1 MPTPP
6 APQQPPSPHQP
17 APHQQPSQ
25 PQPLPGISDETG
37 FDADGEPEEE
47 GLLPP
52 ASAAVLPATGLAG
65 FAPGSEIVMTADATA
80 SGLRLDVFLA
90 RAFPEQ
96 SRSFLAR
103 SIDKGAVRVDGVVAR
118 ASLKLRSGSVV
129 CMTVPEPPR
138 AGPAAEEIPLEFV
151 HLDDWIAVV
160 NKPAGMVV
168 HPAKGNWKG
177 TLAGALKWH
186 LERADTVGLSTV
198 GGPTRPGI
206 VHRLDRDTSGV
217 IVVARTE
224 EAHHAVAKQFER
236 RTVTKTYLAITQGQ
250 PQFDS
255 DEINLPI
262 GIHPYQREKMAVR
275 RDHSTSR
282 DAVTRYEVLERF
294 RGAALVRV
302 TPKTG
307 RTHQIRVH
315 LAAIGCPV
323 LCDGLYSGRTR
334 IEPAFFG
341 LSGGVAEAGEP
352 LIERQALHA
361 ASLAVDHPV
370 TRARLE
376 FSAPLPSDMQRV
388 LDALRMG
395 R

>member
-1 MPTPP
+1 MPPVPP
-6 APQQPPSPHQP
+6 VPSPPPSPQP
-17 APHQQPSQ
+17 DSDDDAGSVSGG
-25 PQPLPGISDETG
+25 LGSFEPGAE
-37 FDADGEPEEE
+37 
-47 GLLPP
+47 LML
-52 ASAAVLPATGLAG
+52 
-65 FAPGSEIVMTADATA
+65 TADAA
-80 SGLRLDVFLA
+80 FAGVRLDVFLA
-90 RAFPEQ
+90 RTFPEQ

-103 SIDKGAVRVDGVVAR
+103 AIEKGAVRVDGVVAR
-118 ASLKLRSGSVV
+118 ASLKLRAGSTV
-129 CMTVPEPPR
+129 CLTVPEPPR
-138 AGPAAEEIPLEFV
+138 AGPAAEEIPLEFL
-151 HLDDWIAVV
+151 HLDEWIAAV

-186 LERADTVGLSTV
+186 LERADDMAAGGSGLSNA

-224 EAHHAVAKQFER
+224 EAHHALAKQFER

-250 PQFDS
+250 PQFDR

-282 DAVTRYEVLERF
+282 EAVTRFEVLERF
-294 RGAALVRV
+294 RGAALVKV
-302 TPKTG
+302 APKTG

-323 LCDGLYSGRTR
+323 LSDGLYSGRAR

-341 LSGGVAEAGEP
+341 LPDDGTGAA

-361 ASLAVDHPV
+361 ASLAVDHPT
-370 TRARLE
+370 TRERIE
-376 FSAPLPSDMQRV
+376 FAAPLPPDMQRV
-388 LDALRMG
+388 LDALRG
-395 R
+395 

>member
-1 MPTPP
+1 MGLTV
-6 APQQPPSPHQP
+6 
-17 APHQQPSQ
+17 
-25 PQPLPGISDETG
+25 
-37 FDADGEPEEE
+37 DAD
-47 GLLPP
+47 
-52 ASAAVLPATGLAG
+52 AAGA
-65 FAPGSEIVMTADATA
+65 
-80 SGLRLDVFLA
+80 RLDVFLA

-103 SIDKGAVRVDGVVAR
+103 TIEQGAVRVDGVPAR
-118 ASLKLRSGSVV
+118 ASLKVRAGSAVR
-129 CMTVPEPPR
+129 MTVPQPPR
-138 AGPAAEEIPLEFV
+138 AGPDAEEIPLEFL
-151 HLDDWIAVV
+151 HLDEWMAAV

-186 LERADTVGLSTV
+186 LERAGSAGGGLSTA

-224 EAHHAVAKQFER
+224 EAHHALAKQFER
-236 RTVTKTYLAITQGQ
+236 RSTTKTYLAITQGL
-250 PQFDS
+250 PQFDR
-255 DEINLPI
+255 DEIDLPI

-282 DAVTRYEVLERF
+282 EAVTRYEVLERF
-294 RGAALVRV
+294 RGAALVKV
-302 TPKTG
+302 TPRTG

-334 IEPAFFG
+334 IEPAFFD
-341 LSGGVAEAGEP
+341 LPAGADGP
-352 LIERQALHA
+352 DAALLERQALHA
-361 ASLAVDHPV
+361 ASLGIDHPA
-370 TRARLE
+370 TGERLE
-376 FSAPLPSDMQRV
+376 LAAPLPADMQRV
-388 LDALRMG
+388 LESLRG
-395 R
+395 G

>member
-1 MPTPP
+1 M
-6 APQQPPSPHQP
+6 QPPPP
-17 APHQQPSQ
+17 MQPS
-25 PQPLPGISDETG
+25 PPPPRPESDRPDPVADAAPGTELCLAV
-37 FDADGEPEEE
+37 DAD
-47 GLLPP
+47 
-52 ASAAVLPATGLAG
+52 AV
-65 FAPGSEIVMTADATA
+65 GSRV
-80 SGLRLDVFLA
+80 DVFLA
-90 RAFPEQ
+90 RAFPDR

-103 SIDKGAVRVDGVVAR
+103 AIEKGAVRVDGLTAR
-118 ASLKLRSGSVV
+118 AAVKLKAGSIV
-129 CMTVPEPPR
+129 CFVVPEPPR
-138 AGPAAEEIPLEFV
+138 AGPEAEEIPLEFL
-151 HLDDWIAVV
+151 HLDDWLAVV

-186 LERADTVGLSTV
+186 LERSGGGLSQA

-217 IVVARTE
+217 IVVARSE
-224 EAHHAVAKQFER
+224 EVHHSLAKQFEQ
-236 RTVTKTYLAITQGQ
+236 RTVEKTYLTITQGQ
-250 PQFDS
+250 PQFDR

-282 DAVTRYEVLERF
+282 DAVTRFEVLERF

-323 LCDGLYSGRTR
+323 LCDGLYSGRTV

-341 LSGGVAEAGEP
+341 LPAGHP
-352 LIERQALHA
+352 LADTPLLARQALHA
-361 ASLAVDHPV
+361 ARLALDHPASGV
-370 TRARLE
+370 RTEFAAELPADMARTL
-376 FSAPLPSDMQRV
+376 A
-388 LDALRMG
+388 ALRATL
-395 R
+395 

>member
-1 MPTPP
+1 MEPTAP
-6 APQQPPSPHQP
+6 AVE
-17 APHQQPSQ
+17 A
-25 PQPLPGISDETG
+25 GAIC
-37 FDADGEPEEE
+37 
-47 GLLPP
+47 
-52 ASAAVLPATGLAG
+52 LAG
-65 FAPGSEIVMTADATA
+65 FASGTDIVLTADAA
-80 SGLRLDVFLA
+80 AVGLRLDVFLA
-90 RAFPEQ
+90 RTFPEQ

-103 SIDKGAVRVDGVVAR
+103 SIDKGVVRVDGVVAR
-118 ASLKLRSGSVV
+118 ASLKLRAGSII

-186 LERADTVGLSTV
+186 LERADAVGLSSV

-224 EAHHAVAKQFER
+224 EAHHALAKQFER

-282 DAVTRYEVLERF
+282 DAVTRFEVLERF
-294 RGAALVRV
+294 RGAALVKV
-302 TPKTG
+302 APKTG

-323 LCDGLYSGRTR
+323 LCDGLYSGRNR
-334 IEPAFFG
+334 IEPSFFG
-341 LSGGVAEAGEP
+341 LAGGTMEAGEP

-370 TRARLE
+370 TRERIE
-376 FSAPLPSDMQRV
+376 FSAPLPADMQRV
-388 LDALRMG
+388 LEALRNG

>member
-1 MPTPP
+1 MPNH
-6 APQQPPSPHQP
+6 QLHQPPS
-17 APHQQPSQ
+17 QPS
-25 PQPLPGISDETG
+25 PLPVSRDDTG
-37 FDADGEPEEE
+37 FAPDDELRDEVGEGE
-47 GLLPP
+47 GMELTSP
-52 ASAAVLPATGLAG
+52 AVEAGASGLAG
-65 FAPGSEIVMTADATA
+65 YAPGTDIVLTADAA
-80 SGLRLDVFLA
+80 AAGSRLDVFLA
-90 RAFPEQ
+90 RTFPEQ

-118 ASLKLRSGSVV
+118 ASLKLRAGSIV

-186 LERADTVGLSTV
+186 LERADAVAGSSGLSNA

-224 EAHHAVAKQFER
+224 EAHHALAKQFER

-282 DAVTRYEVLERF
+282 DAVTRFEVLERF
-294 RGAALVRV
+294 RGAALVKV
-302 TPKTG
+302 APKTG

-341 LSGGVAEAGEP
+341 LPDDGAGTV

-370 TRARLE
+370 TRERIE
-376 FSAPLPSDMQRV
+376 FTAPLPADMQRV
-388 LDALRMG
+388 LDMLRG
-395 R
+395 TVS

>member
-1 MPTPP
+1 MQLPP
-6 APQQPPSPHQP
+6 PMPPSPP
-17 APHQQPSQ
+17 PLRPESDRLDPVADAAPGTE
-25 PQPLPGISDETG
+25 LCLAV
-37 FDADGEPEEE
+37 DAD
-47 GLLPP
+47 
-52 ASAAVLPATGLAG
+52 AA
-65 FAPGSEIVMTADATA
+65 GSRV
-80 SGLRLDVFLA
+80 DVFLA
-90 RAFPEQ
+90 RAFPDR

-103 SIDKGAVRVDGVVAR
+103 AIEKGAVRVDGLTAR
-118 ASLKLRSGSVV
+118 AAVKLKAGSVV
-129 CMTVPEPPR
+129 RFVVPEPPR
-138 AGPAAEEIPLEFV
+138 AGPEAEEIPLEFL
-151 HLDDWIAVV
+151 HLDDWLAAV

-186 LERADTVGLSTV
+186 LERSDGGLSQA

-217 IVVARTE
+217 IVVARSE
-224 EAHHAVAKQFER
+224 EVHHALARQFER
-236 RTVTKTYLAITQGQ
+236 RTVEKTYLTITQGQ
-250 PQFDS
+250 PQFDR

-282 DAVTRYEVLERF
+282 DAVTRFEVLERF

-323 LCDGLYSGRTR
+323 LCDGLYSGRTV

-341 LSGGVAEAGEP
+341 LPAGHPLAGGP
-352 LIERQALHA
+352 LLARQALHA
-361 ASLAVDHPV
+361 ARLVLDHPASGV
-370 TRARLE
+370 RTEFAAELPADMARTL
-376 FSAPLPSDMQRV
+376 A
-388 LDALRMG
+388 ALRATL
-395 R
+395 

>member
-1 MPTPP
+1 MSQTQPT
-6 APQQPPSPHQP
+6 PHQP
-17 APHQQPSQ
+17 S
-25 PQPLPGISDETG
+25 PQPDSSDDT
-37 FDADGEPEEE
+37 
-47 GLLPP
+47 
-52 ASAAVLPATGLAG
+52 G
-65 FAPGSEIVMTADATA
+65 FAPDDEPCNEVGEGEVVEPTAPAVQASVSGLADYAPGTDIVLTADAA
-80 SGLRLDVFLA
+80 AAGLRLDVFLA
-90 RAFPEQ
+90 RTFPEQ

-103 SIDKGAVRVDGVVAR
+103 SIDKGGVRVDGVVAR
-118 ASLKLRSGSVV
+118 ASLKLRAGSIV

-138 AGPAAEEIPLEFV
+138 SGPAAEEIPLEFV

-186 LERADTVGLSTV
+186 LERADAVAGSSGLSNA

-224 EAHHAVAKQFER
+224 EAHHALAKQFEG

-282 DAVTRYEVLERF
+282 DAVTRFEVLERF
-294 RGAALVRV
+294 RGAALVKV

-323 LCDGLYSGRTR
+323 LCDGLYSGRPR

-341 LSGGVAEAGEP
+341 LPEQGTGTA

-370 TRARLE
+370 TRARIE
-376 FSAPLPSDMQRV
+376 FTAPLPADMQRV
-388 LDALRMG
+388 LDALRG
-395 R
+395 

>member
-1 MPTPP
+1 
-6 APQQPPSPHQP
+6 
-17 APHQQPSQ
+17 
-25 PQPLPGISDETG
+25 
-37 FDADGEPEEE
+37 
-47 GLLPP
+47 
-52 ASAAVLPATGLAG
+52 LPATGLAG